1 MAVFEKNASPYQA
14 FHAVLW
20 DCAYRLGTHTT
31 LLQEGLCDP
40 HRVHQARVALRRL
53 RTARKAFAPLA
64 DDKGWR
70 PLIRTTRKIASH
82 LGQIRDLDVLS
93 DSLLAR
99 LPKAD
104 AKLLAG
110 ACAQSRSRHCHVLV
124 KVLQDP
130 PGALLLPSLFE
141 ALRLPLPEPPPSLS
155 LRAFADQSL
164 HRLHR
169 QVAKLANRKGGLHHQ
184 HALRKRIK
192 ELRYAIEF
200 FSPLYSR
207 KPVQDYLTHLTG
219 AQNVLGNLIDHHA
232 SAQQLGLLA
241 SEFPEIAPLRPA
253 LHKRLDEDIQAVKAR
268 LDPALK
274 AVRYAPPFWRD

>member
-1 MAVFEKNASPYQA
+1 MAVFEKNDSPYQA

-20 DCAYRLGTHTT
+20 DCASRLGTHMT

-64 DDKGWR
+64 DDRGWR
-70 PLIRTTRKIASH
+70 PLIRTTRKIACH
-82 LGQIRDLDVLS
+82 LGQIRDLDVLG

-99 LPKAD
+99 LPKAH

-110 ACAQSRSRHCHVLV
+110 ACAQSRSRHCHALV
-124 KVLQDP
+124 KMLHDP
-130 PGALLLPSLFE
+130 TGAQLLPSLFE

-155 LRAFADQSL
+155 LRAFADQAL
-164 HRLHR
+164 HRLQR
-169 QVAKLANRKGGLHHQ
+169 QVEKLAKRKGGLRHQ
-184 HALRKRIK
+184 HTLRKRIK

-200 FSPLYSR
+200 FSPLYPR
-207 KPVQDYLTHLTG
+207 KPVHDYLAHLMG
-219 AQNVLGNLIDHHA
+219 AQNVLGNLIDRHA

-241 SEFPEIAPLRPA
+241 SEFPEIAPLRPT
-253 LHKRLDEDIQAVKAR
+253 LHKRLNEDFQSAKAR

-274 AVRYAPPFWRD
+274 AVRDAPPFWHD